1 MERSSL
7 ILRPSKISYYVGK
20 ETESYYKD
28 QQEEGIKKVDI
39 EGVWSHYGTSFDS
52 KNMLFSVLLR
62 VILLDPH

>member
-39 EGVWSHYGTSFDS
+39 EGV
-52 KNMLFSVLLR
+52 
-62 VILLDPH
+62 